1 MINQNSLSYLLLFSS
16 FQFSCSVMSDSLW
29 TIGLQHARLLCPS
42 PTTGA
47 YSNLCP
53 SSRWCHPTISS
64 SVVPVSSC
72 LQSFPA
78 SGSFAWVSSLHQVAR
93 VLELQLQHQSF
104 QWTFRT
110 DFLSD
115 WLVWSPCSPRDSQE
129 YSPTSQLKI
138 TNSLAFSLPYSPAL
152 TSIHDYWK
160 NHCFDYLDLCQQS
173 NVSAF

>member
-1 MINQNSLSYLLLFSS
+1 MKLFCPWTVGASSTSLVLFVSCCSITKSWPTLCDPMDCSMPGFPDLHYLPKFAQIHLLSRGCHLTILSSAASFS
-16 FQFSCSVMSDSLW
+16 F
-29 TIGLQHARLLCPS
+29 
-42 PTTGA
+42 
-47 YSNLCP
+47 
-53 SSRWCHPTISS
+53 
-64 SVVPVSSC
+64 C

-93 VLELQLQHQSF
+93 VLEFQLQHQSF

-138 TNSLAFSLPYSPAL
+138 INSLAFSLPYSPAL
-152 TSIHDYWK
+152 TSIHDHRK
-160 NHCFDYLDLCQQS
+160 NHSLD
-173 NVSAF
+173 